1 MKSEYQI
8 EIIDRIRKLREEKKY
23 TQEKLAYA
31 IGLSP
36 GQIGNIESPKFV
48 LKYTLEHIYK
58 ICNEFHIPIEHI
70 FLEDSDFENKVNID
84 IINLLIS
91 KIVQYEK

>member
-31 IGLSP
+31 IGLSQ
-36 GQIGNIESPKFV
+36 GR
-48 LKYTLEHIYK
+48 
-58 ICNEFHIPIEHI
+58 
-70 FLEDSDFENKVNID
+70 
-84 IINLLIS
+84 
-91 KIVQYEK
+91 